1 MAYETILLEKSDR
14 VATLTLNR
22 PEVLNALTWRML
34 EEIEDAVREIERDE
48 GVIVVVVSGGGER
61 AFCAGIDV
69 GAVRGLDML
78 GARAIGKRIHATDN
92 ALRVLEKPVI
102 AKVRGLCLGAGLEL
116 AVSCDL
122 IVAAE
127 DARFGFPHMRIGIPS
142 IVEAGILPQAIGI
155 FRTKELCFT
164 ADYWDARKA
173 EQVGLVNR
181 VVAAADLDRE
191 VDALAAKLCQ
201 WSPLAMAI
209 QKDII
214 HKWMTTDLE
223 AAIDF
228 SINSVAI
235 NFASEDQ
242 KEGMSAFLEKRRPVF
257 KGK

>member
-1 MAYETILLEKSDR
+1 MGYEKILFEKRGR
-14 VATLTLNR
+14 VATVTLNK
-22 PEVLNALTWRML
+22 PQALNALDWRML
-34 EEIEDAVREIERDE
+34 EEIEDAAKQVAKDE
-48 GVIVVVVSGGGER
+48 EVIVLIVTGAGEQ
-61 AFCAGIDV
+61 AFCSGIDV
-69 GAVRGLDML
+69 GAVRDLDML
-78 GARAIGKRIHATDN
+78 GARAIGRRIHDTDA
-92 ALRVLEKPVI
+92 ALRFLEKPVI

-122 IVAAE
+122 IVASE

-164 ADYWDARKA
+164 ADFWDARKA
-173 EQVGLVNR
+173 EQVGLINR
-181 VVAAADLDRE
+181 VVPVSELDQA
-191 VDALAAKLCQ
+191 VDELATKLCQ

-214 HKWMTTDLE
+214 NKWMTTDLE
-223 AAIDF
+223 TAIDF

-242 KEGMSAFLEKRRPVF
+242 KEGMAAFLEKRKPVF
-257 KGK
+257 KGR